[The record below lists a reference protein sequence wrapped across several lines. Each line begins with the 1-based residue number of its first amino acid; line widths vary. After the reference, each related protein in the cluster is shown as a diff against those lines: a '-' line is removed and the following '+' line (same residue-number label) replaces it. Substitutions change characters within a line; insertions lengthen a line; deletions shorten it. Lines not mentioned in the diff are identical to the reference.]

1 MDKQTMISTLK
12 ADTGF
17 IEACKAPST
26 CLGFVK
32 VYIRLNDTRGHFKGY
47 GRMSGTGSHYTHLDY
62 YFSLL
67 PEEGYDWVYTYGPG
81 MSGTILSITGT
92 ERRV

>member
-12 ADTGF
+12 ADTAF

-26 CLGFVK
+26 YPGFVK
-32 VYIRLNDTRGHFKGY
+32 VYIRLNDANGHFKGY
-47 GRMSGTGSHYTHLDY
+47 GRMSGTGNHYTHLDY

-67 PEEGYDWVYTYGPG
+67 PEGYDWTYTYGPG
-81 MSGTILSITGT
+81 MSGTLLSITGI
-92 ERRV
+92 EGRA